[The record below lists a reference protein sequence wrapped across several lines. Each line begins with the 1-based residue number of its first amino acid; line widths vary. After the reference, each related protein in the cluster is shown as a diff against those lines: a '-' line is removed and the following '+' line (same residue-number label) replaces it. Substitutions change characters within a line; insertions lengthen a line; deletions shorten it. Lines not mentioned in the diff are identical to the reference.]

1 MGNIHERLREYRKT
15 LGLSQNYVA
24 KQLGVARTTITAIE
38 SGERNILA
46 EELDLF
52 SNIYGVTVDEILH
65 GKKSEVAE
73 VTMFARIFSTLSA
86 NDKKE
91 IVNLINFKK
100 KLNDDDRK
108 IKS

>member
-1 MGNIHERLREYRKT
+1 MRTIYERLRDYRKA

-38 SGERNILA
+38 CGERNVIA
-46 EELDLF
+46 GELDLF

-65 GKKSEVAE
+65 ESTSEDAE
-73 VTMFARIFSTLSA
+73 ATMFARTFSTLSD

-91 IVNLINFKK
+91 IMNLIDFKK
-100 KLNDDDRK
+100 KLK
-108 IKS
+108 ESMV